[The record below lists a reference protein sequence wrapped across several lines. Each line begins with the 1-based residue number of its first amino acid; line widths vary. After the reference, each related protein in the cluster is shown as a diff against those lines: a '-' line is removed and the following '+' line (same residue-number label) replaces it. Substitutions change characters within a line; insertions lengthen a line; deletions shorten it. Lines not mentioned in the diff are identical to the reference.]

1 MMYKVSKHFYYID
14 NVIPNQSWYP
24 EKKFK
29 ITAASLDNLQ
39 KKYSYIKMEFQTKYL
54 STLHNIMAYYMVTI
68 IVVFQTFAMLGII
81 FL

>member
-54 STLHNIMAYYMVTI
+54 
-68 IVVFQTFAMLGII
+68 
-81 FL
+81 